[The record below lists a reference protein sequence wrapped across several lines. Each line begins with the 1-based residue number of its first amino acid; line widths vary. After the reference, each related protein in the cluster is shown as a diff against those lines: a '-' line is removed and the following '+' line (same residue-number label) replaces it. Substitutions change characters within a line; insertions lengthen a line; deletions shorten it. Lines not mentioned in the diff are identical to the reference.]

1 MVEQLEDKRKTRGEE
16 DKGYSNMIFVEIK
29 KKKPEMSE
37 KSVSSFYCKNS
48 PHEKRQ
54 ERSGGKKTDSET
66 EKETGWEEIKE
77 AGRREL

>member
-1 MVEQLEDKRKTRGEE
+1 
-16 DKGYSNMIFVEIK
+16 
-29 KKKPEMSE
+29 MSE